1 MCYSFK
7 TERGSATASEMK
19 MGFLTEEK
27 RVSPRITLRAPLRY
41 QIRGTSE
48 FSDTVMDNISV
59 GGMGFTNNKFIVPQT
74 LVMLELNILSRMLRP
89 IGKIS
94 WASSVPHS
102 ERYRLGIEFLE
113 LDHTDKNYLSDFVDM
128 QTGRL

>member
-1 MCYSFK
+1 
-7 TERGSATASEMK
+7 
-19 MGFLTEEK
+19 MGLDAEEK
-27 RVSPRITLRAPLRY
+27 RVSPRIPLRAPLRY

-48 FSDTVMDNISV
+48 FSDTIIDNIGL
-59 GGMGFTNNKFIVPQT
+59 GGIGLTNNKFIVPET

-89 IGKIS
+89 IGKIA

-102 ERYRLGIEFLE
+102 EKYRLGIEFLE
-113 LDHTDKNYLSDFVDM
+113 LDYSEKNYLKDYIDM